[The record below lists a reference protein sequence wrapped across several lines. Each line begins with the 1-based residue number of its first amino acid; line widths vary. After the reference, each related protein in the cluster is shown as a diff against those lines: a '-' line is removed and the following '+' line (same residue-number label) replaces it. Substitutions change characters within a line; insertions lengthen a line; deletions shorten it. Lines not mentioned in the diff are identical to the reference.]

1 MELTP
6 PSAVRT
12 AALLGASALV
22 ATLAV
27 AIAPA
32 DEADAGRPCR
42 ISTSASLDS
51 KTRLAGGAVLRRYT
65 ATAQGLAKGGYD
77 QKANAILTSWPTGA
91 YPSLINPRIGERT
104 VTGAMVKNQQPQA
117 LGAING
123 DFFLWANIRSVTN
136 IEMSRGPMV
145 RDGRIIRGSK
155 SQQVVVGVDTN
166 GQPYGATLGV
176 RGSIAAQLPT
186 ATPTPIV
193 SVNWHKIVGGGVNV
207 YTTVWSD
214 AVSGG
219 RASTPRPAG
228 AVEWVLN
235 SRDKIKTIRSAT
247 NNTRQL
253 GDPVAAGTRVLAFA
267 NNAALGAV
275 GVPVGTKINV
285 KAKQATAGGVKLRTA
300 IGRGFALV
308 DGGVAAPRGC
318 RSYDISRAARPRTII
333 GWNKYGQWRT
343 VTIPGTHFD
352 GDGLRQGGFGLANV
366 ANVAKKLGLVN
377 AYEIDGGGSTT
388 LWTRSTSG
396 TWSRRDLYGVDT
408 SICSCERPVT
418 NGLAFLAGP

>member
-1 MELTP
+1 MDLTP

-12 AALLGASALV
+12 VALLGASALV

-27 AIAPA
+27 AVAPA

-42 ISTSASLDS
+42 ISTSTTLDS
-51 KTRLAGGAVLRRYT
+51 KTRLAGGAVMRRFT
-65 ATAQGLAKGGYD
+65 ASAQGAVKGGED
-77 QKANAILTSWPTGA
+77 QKAKAILSSWPTGA
-91 YPSLINPRIGERT
+91 YPSLINPKIGERMI
-104 VTGAMVKNQQPQA
+104 TGAMVKKQQPLA

-123 DFFLWANIRSVTN
+123 DFFRSTAIRYAAG

-145 RDGRIIRGSK
+145 RDGEMIRGSK
-155 SQQVVVGVDTN
+155 DKQVVVGVDTN
-166 GQPYGATLGV
+166 GQPYGGTLGV
-176 RGSIAAQLPT
+176 RGSIQPRLAT
-186 ATPTPIV
+186 ASPVPVV
-193 SVNWHKIVGGGVNV
+193 SVNWNKIVGGGVNV

-214 AVSGG
+214 GVRTDGKQA
-219 RASTPRPAG
+219 TPRPAG

-247 NNTRQL
+247 NNARQL
-253 GDPVAAGTRVLAFA
+253 GAPVAAGTRVLAFA
-267 NNAALGAV
+267 NNVGTGSL
-275 GVPVGTKINV
+275 GVPVGTGVKVNV
-285 KAKQATAGGVKLRTA
+285 KQAAGGAQLFTA

-318 RSYDISRAARPRTII
+318 RSYDVSTAARP
-333 GWNKYGQWRT
+333 RT
-343 VTIPGTHFD
+343 VTIPGTRFES
-352 GDGLRQGGFGLANV
+352 DGLRQGGFGLANV

-377 AYEIDGGGSTT
+377 AYEMDGGGSTT

-396 TWSRRDLYGVDT
+396 SWSRRDLFGVDT
-408 SICSCERPVT
+408 RVCSCERPVT